1 MFYTAADV
9 FPQED
14 KIARRLGAI
23 ADILFRHSRKDFNIR
38 VGDRE
43 LRYTDRPQ
51 FVIIFDSPGSV
62 RRLLLRHNE
71 YLAAEAFVNQQMDI
85 EGDLIAG
92 LKAKNTLIERARTL
106 RLGEKLK
113 ILFILLRL

>member
-9 FPQED
+9 SPDAD
-14 KIARRLGAI
+14 KVARRLGTI
-23 ADILFRHSRKDFNIR
+23 ADILFRHARKDFNIR

-43 LRYTDRPQ
+43 LRYTNHPR
-51 FVIIFDSPGSV
+51 FVILFDSPRSV

-71 YLAAEAFVNQQMDI
+71 YLAAEAFVDKRLDI

-92 LKAKNTLIERARTL
+92 LKAKNALIERAPTL
-106 RLGEKLK
+106 RLGEKIK
-113 ILFILLRL
+113 ILFNLLRI